1 MVSVTWDSSTAQTG
15 VEENLA
21 RQRPRRALRP
31 SLVARV
37 TRIAVPSLV
46 VAAGAFGIVLAAQP
60 EQSVQAYPA
69 PLVAAAPT
77 SASSTAPAATPSATP
92 SAKRTE
98 RATRNH
104 TRPKITALSAKP
116 KKKVVPAP
124 ALKVTGARW
133 STDELNIR
141 VDPTKSSKV
150 LEVVKTGTK
159 LQVTDAVRDGFRFIS
174 YDGKGRWVTEAY
186 LSSKKP
192 DPATAGGISKAPC
205 AKSAKIESGLTP
217 DAIRVYRAICARY
230 PQVTSFGG
238 RRASNDFHGSGRA
251 VDNMISNSAVGWQ
264 IARWVR
270 ANAKQLGV
278 SEVIYSQ
285 KIWTVQRGSEGWRS
299 MSDRGSATANHY
311 DHVHVSVYGNRGT
324 G

>member
-1 MVSVTWDSSTAQTG
+1 
-15 VEENLA
+15 
-21 RQRPRRALRP
+21 
-31 SLVARV
+31 V

-46 VAAGAFGIVLAAQP
+46 VAAGAFGVVLVAQP
-60 EQSVQAYPA
+60 QESVQAYPA
-69 PLVAAAPT
+69 PVVAAAA
-77 SASSTAPAATPSATP
+77 ASVSPAATPRPSATP
-92 SAKRTE
+92 SAERTE
-98 RATRNH
+98 RATRTQ
-104 TRPKITALSAKP
+104 TRPKITAPSAKP

-124 ALKVTGARW
+124 ALKVTGTRW

-150 LEVVKTGTK
+150 VVVVKSGTK
-159 LQVTDAVRDGFRFIS
+159 LQVTNAVRDGFRFIS
-174 YDGKGRWVTEAY
+174 FAGKGRWVTEAY

-192 DPATAGGISKAPC
+192 DPVTAGGISKAPC
-205 AKSAKIESGLTP
+205 AKSSKIESGLTP

-251 VDNMISNSAVGWQ
+251 VDNMISNSTVGWQ

-285 KIWTVQRGSEGWRS
+285 KIWTVQRGSEGWRP
-299 MSDRGSATANHY
+299 MSNRGSATANHY

-324 G
+324 S

>member
-1 MVSVTWDSSTAQTG
+1 MAQTG

-21 RQRPRRALRP
+21 RSRARRALRP

-46 VAAGAFGIVLAAQP
+46 VAAGAFGVVLAAQP
-60 EQSVQAYPA
+60 DQSVQAYPA
-69 PLVAAAPT
+69 PVVAAAAASTSPT
-77 SASSTAPAATPSATP
+77 TSPTASPRPSATP
-92 SAKRTE
+92 SAERSE
-98 RATRNH
+98 RATRRQ
-104 TRPKITALSAKP
+104 TRPKITAPSAKP
-116 KKKVVPAP
+116 KVKVVPAP
-124 ALKVTGARW
+124 ALKVTGTRW

-150 LEVVKTGTK
+150 VEVVKSGTK

-174 YDGKGRWVTEAY
+174 YAGKGRWVTAAY

-192 DPATAGGISKAPC
+192 DPITAGGISKAPC
-205 AKSAKIESGLTP
+205 AKSSKIQSGLTP

-251 VDNMISNSAVGWQ
+251 VDNMISNSTVGWE
-264 IARWVR
+264 IARWER
-270 ANAKQLGV
+270 AHAKELGV

-299 MSDRGSATANHY
+299 MSNRGSRTANHY

-324 G
+324 V